1 MTNRITEELI
11 MGALSSTPSNTL
23 SISKFI
29 LFCIGNEY
37 EENREFLKSRGCNLD
52 KLTDL
57 LESQILLEDPELAA
71 LEQFQRILHGGSN
84 SGVVTK
90 PFKQI
95 MDRVKKIT
103 SEENRDMF
111 FEDFINCLYEE
122 NKKKKDSKAIYHLE
136 VSGYNHNPNAGISA
150 KGKYKE
156 LYKLCDDLNE
166 KAKKKLIDPLIGRQE
181 EVQRM
186 VEILAHYKKKN
197 PLLVGPPGV
206 GKTQVVLGLAS
217 LIEKG
222 MVPDALKNTKI
233 FSLEV
238 SRLVGGTKFRGD
250 FEQRMTDLLEDIKKF
265 NQVPGQN
272 CVLFVDE
279 IHTAMGAG
287 SGGQQQGGADMSNIL
302 KPSLASGEISLIGST
317 TDAEYK
323 QHISKDKAFS
333 RRLQKVMIEEPSE
346 SETLRI
352 LEQGIK
358 PVLEKYHGVKYPK
371 VVLERAV
378 ELSGKFI
385 TQEYFPDKAISLI
398 DSIGAKL
405 KTNDKSKRRTAN
417 ISDVEE
423 IVATITKTPVSALK
437 KKTNKSNYIDL
448 EKLIKNELFGQ
459 DEAIEK
465 IVESYEL
472 AKAGLADDG
481 QPIAS
486 WLLLGPTGVGKT
498 ELAKLIAK
506 HTESH
511 FFKINMGEYGEKH
524 SPSKLFGAPPG
535 YEGHRDGG
543 ILTNE
548 ITKYPHTVLLLD
560 EIEKAHEKVYE
571 SLLGI
576 IDGGTMTDGEGNE
589 VDFSNVLIL
598 MTSNAGAAIAQKAK
612 GPMGLGTTAEDKKEA
627 KVQIKMDVINNT
639 FAPEFRNKLSGMVH
653 FNALS
658 EENMSKITDKF
669 VLQSVNKMFLKKNF
683 NLVVDKEVKEFL
695 SKEGY
700 DPLMGAR
707 PIARVVKEYI
717 DKPLV
722 KPILKG
728 EIKEK
733 DTVTFKMI
741 DGKPEFTITKF
752 EQKQAKEPVAEAES
766 K

>member
-1 MTNRITEELI
+1 MTNRITEDTI
-11 MGALSSTPSNTL
+11 MGALASTPSFTL

-29 LFCIGNEY
+29 LFCISDQHQ
-37 EENREFLKSRGCNLD
+37 ENRNFLESRGADLE
-52 KLTDL
+52 KLQEL
-57 LESQILLEDPELAA
+57 LESQIVEEDPELAA
-71 LEQFQRILHGGSN
+71 LEQFQRMLSGGT
-84 SGVVTK
+84 GTLTR
-90 PFKQI
+90 PFKKVL
-95 MDRVKKIT
+95 DKVKKIT
-103 SEENRDMF
+103 SEENRDMY
-111 FEDFINCLYEE
+111 FEDFVNSLYEV
-122 NKKKKDSKAIYHLE
+122 NKKKDSKSIYNLE
-136 VSGYNHNPNAGISA
+136 ASGYKHNPNVGIKA
-150 KGKYKE
+150 KGRYKE
-156 LYKLCDDLNE
+156 LYKLCDDLND
-166 KAKKKLIDPLIGRQE
+166 KAKKKLIDPLIGRTE

-217 LIEKG
+217 LIEQN
-222 MVPDALKNTKI
+222 MVPEALKNTKI

-250 FEQRMTDLLEDIKKF
+250 FEQRMTDLIADIKSF
-265 NQVPGQN
+265 NEVEGQN

-279 IHTAMGAG
+279 LHTAMGAG

-302 KPSLASGEISLIGST
+302 KPALASGEISMIGST

-333 RRLQKVMIEEPSE
+333 RRLQKVIIEEPSE
-346 SETLRI
+346 AETLRI

-358 PVLEKYHGVKYPK
+358 PVLEKYHGVRYPK
-371 VVLERAV
+371 SVLERSV
-378 ELSGKFI
+378 ELSGKFM

-405 KTNDKSKRRTAN
+405 RTNDKSKRKTAN
-417 ISDVEE
+417 ISDVEN
-423 IVATITKTPVSALK
+423 IVSTITKTPVSALK
-437 KKTNKSNYIDL
+437 KKSSKSSYVDL
-448 EKLIKNELFGQ
+448 EKLIKKELFGQ
-459 DEAIEK
+459 DEPVEK

-472 AKAGLADDG
+472 AKAGLSDEG

-576 IDGGTMTDGEGNE
+576 IDGGSMTDGEGNQ

-598 MTSNAGAAIAQKAK
+598 MTSNAGAALAQKAK
-612 GPMGLGTTAEDKKEA
+612 GPMGLGATDEHKKEA
-627 KVQIKMDVINNT
+627 KIQIKMDVINDT

-653 FNALS
+653 FDSLS
-658 EENMSKITDKF
+658 KEIISKITDKF
-669 VLQSVNKMFLKKNF
+669 VLNSINKMFLKKNF
-683 NLVVDKEVKEFL
+683 NLVVEQDVRDFL
-695 SKEGY
+695 SEEGY

-707 PIARVVKEYI
+707 PISRVVKEYI

-722 KPILKG
+722 KPILRG
-728 EIKEK
+728 EIQEK
-733 DTVTFKMI
+733 DTVTFSLV
-741 DGKPEFTITKF
+741 DNKPEFNITKF
-752 EQKQAKEPVAEAES
+752 EKSNVKQNIAEVKS